1 MAFPDIE
8 NPLAGSFGSKGR
20 SLFGRI
26 KRLGTVKLVLGA
38 TALVL
43 VADHLMAP
51 RGMSY
56 ASKAWSKIAGGRLL
70 PAPPIPPPGVTA
82 KGYFAG
88 ANRQAGNGW
97 GYMPAGGWALNTPAG
112 PNPYAHAEHG
122 QRGWFPGSGQ
132 PWFPWAE

>member
-8 NPLAGSFGSKGR
+8 NPLAGSFGSKGK

-26 KRLGTVKLVLGA
+26 KRLGTVKLALLAAGGVL
-38 TALVL
+38 L
-43 VADHLMAP
+43 ADHLIAP

-56 ASKAWSKIAGGRLL
+56 ASKAWGKIAGGRLL

-82 KGYFAG
+82 KGEFTG
-88 ANRQAGNGW
+88 ANRQAGWNRGT
-97 GYMPAGGWALNTPAG
+97 MPYGGWALNAPAG
-112 PNPYAHAEHG
+112 PWPYAHAEHG
-122 QRGWFPGSGQ
+122 QLGWFPGSGE